1 MPKQHKRKLPIEILT
16 DREVRQLMDSCSRRG
31 PTGCRNR
38 ALIAFLY
45 RTGLRISEALDLL
58 PRDISHNRQIV
69 LVRCGKGNKSR
80 QVGIDSGALAVV
92 QQWTV
97 ERDKLGIGPDA
108 KLFCTL
114 AGGRLKNAYIR
125 ELLPRLARKAQI
137 GRRVHAHALRHTFA
151 SQLLEEGVDIGRI
164 SLLLGHASLVTTE
177 RYLDHICPQRALD
190 AVRER
195 VWTV

>member
-1 MPKQHKRKLPIEILT
+1 MPRHSKRKLPVEILT
-16 DREVRQLMDSCSRRG
+16 DREVRQLMDACSRRG
-31 PTGCRNR
+31 PTGTRNR

-58 PRDISHNRQIV
+58 PRDINHNRQIV
-69 LVRCGKGNKSR
+69 LVRRGKGNKSR

-92 QQWTV
+92 QQWII

-108 KLFCTL
+108 PLFCTL
-114 AGGRLKNAYIR
+114 SGGRVKDAYIR

-151 SQLLEEGVDIGRI
+151 SQLLDEGVDIGRI
-164 SLLLGHASLVTTE
+164 SLLLGHTSLLTTE

-190 AVRER
+190 AVRGR
-195 VWTV
+195 VWSV

>member
-1 MPKQHKRKLPIEILT
+1 MPRNNKRKFPVEILT
-16 DREVRQLMDSCSRRG
+16 DREVRQLMDSCSKRG
-31 PTGCRNR
+31 PTGTRNR

-58 PRDISHNRQIV
+58 PRDVSHNRQIV
-69 LVRCGKGNKSR
+69 LVRNGKGNKSR

-92 QQWTV
+92 QQWVT

-108 KLFCTL
+108 TLFCTL

-137 GRRVHAHALRHTFA
+137 ERRVHAHAFRHTFA

-164 SLLLGHASLVTTE
+164 SRLLGHESLVTTE
-177 RYLDHICPQRALD
+177 RYLDHISPQRTLD

-195 VWTV
+195 MWTV

>member
-1 MPKQHKRKLPIEILT
+1 MPRNHKRKLPVEIIS
-16 DREVRQLMDSCSRRG
+16 DAEVRRLMDACSKRG
-31 PTGCRNR
+31 PTGTRNR

-58 PRDISHNRQIV
+58 PRDINCNRQIV
-69 LVRCGKGNKSR
+69 LVRSGKGNKSR

-108 KLFCTL
+108 TLFCTL

-137 GRRVHAHALRHTFA
+137 GRRVHAHAFRHTFA

-164 SLLLGHASLVTTE
+164 SILLGHTSLLTTE
-177 RYLDHICPQRALD
+177 VYLDHISPQRALD

-195 VWTV
+195 TWTV